1 MKKSEIITRY
11 NIPKTTLYKQIKKT
25 QKIANT
31 PNYRLIYKDLIE
43 QKYPHKKAICAV
55 ILEKEQLTFLD
66 VIELKELIFET
77 VSKKTLEMNQKY
89 RSYDKATIIEILN
102 YQKKN
107 GLNNTQL
114 ANHFKLSRNTVA
126 KWERLFQEV
135 V

>member
-1 MKKSEIITRY
+1 
-11 NIPKTTLYKQIKKT
+11 
-25 QKIANT
+25 
-31 PNYRLIYKDLIE
+31 
-43 QKYPHKKAICAV
+43 
-55 ILEKEQLTFLD
+55 
-66 VIELKELIFET
+66 
-77 VSKKTLEMNQKY
+77 MNQKY